1 MRASAFQG
9 APGSSLCSSQVL
21 VGVARLGHARADL
34 LGQGRSHGRACHP
47 AGLTGP
53 VDLVELQQPDAA
65 GVRSEHDRP
74 LTARLLELDQ
84 RPDGQVVS
92 DLAVDVQGVAD
103 AAGRNSLGS
112 DSEARTA
119 AALDPRRWT
128 TRERESRSVLT
139 RLSSRGS
146 CSMSVLPKQRSRP
159 APVLWPRTSDTLG
172 SR

>member
-1 MRASAFQG
+1 M
-9 APGSSLCSSQVL
+9 
-21 VGVARLGHARADL
+21 
-34 LGQGRSHGRACHP
+34 
-47 AGLTGP
+47 
-53 VDLVELQQPDAA
+53 ELQQPDAA

-74 LTARLLELDQ
+74 PTARLLKLDQ
-84 RPDGQVVS
+84 RPDGQVVP

-112 DSEARTA
+112 DSEARKAAA

-128 TRERESRSVLT
+128 TKERESRSVLT

-146 CSMSVLPKQRSRP
+146 CSMRVLPKQRSRP
-159 APVLWPRTSDTLG
+159 DPVLWPRTSDTLG